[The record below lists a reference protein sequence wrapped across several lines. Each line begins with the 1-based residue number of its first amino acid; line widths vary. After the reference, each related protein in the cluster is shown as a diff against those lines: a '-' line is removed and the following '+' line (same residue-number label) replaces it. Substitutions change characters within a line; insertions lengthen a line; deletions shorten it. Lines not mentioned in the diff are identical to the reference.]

1 MRVAVGSDHRGYMA
15 KEIVKSIIVQMGHEM
30 IDMGTESDR
39 PVDYPDV
46 AYLAACAVSRNE
58 VDRAILICATGI
70 GMSITANKIKGVRA
84 ALCHDEFTAV
94 VSRGHNDSNILCMS
108 ADQTGEGLLRKMVE
122 AWLTSDF
129 SGGRHQRRLNKIVAI
144 EQDKDPREIE
154 QSPSAPNSMP

>member
-1 MRVAVGSDHRGYMA
+1 MKIAVGSDHRGYMA

-30 IDMGTESDR
+30 IDMGTESER

-46 AYLAACAVSRNE
+46 AYLAARAVSRNE
-58 VDRAILICATGI
+58 VDRAVLICATGI

-94 VSRGHNDSNILCMS
+94 VSRGHNDSNILCIS

-154 QSPSAPNSMP
+154 QSPSGPNRMP